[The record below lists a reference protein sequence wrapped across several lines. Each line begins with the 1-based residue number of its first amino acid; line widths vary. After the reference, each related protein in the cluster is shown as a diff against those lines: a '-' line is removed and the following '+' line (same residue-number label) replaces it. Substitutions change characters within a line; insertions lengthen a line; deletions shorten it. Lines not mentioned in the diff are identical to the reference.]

1 MNSASLSDVHP
12 TAAAC
17 VRDLRARFP
26 HTPFLTLGQTVLW
39 DEPTKAAFCR
49 ILEAVAPDARMMAA
63 IHDTDYFAK
72 LPAGQS
78 EIAADAPPFVMLEHN
93 DGDTRGL
100 WSAAG
105 EISAFTGSET
115 VTTRAVLTS
124 LGVAFDRVARR
135 YPGGESALL
144 NNETAAWGWRAIV
157 HTGTQPLIAADVK
170 LHEVLP
176 ALREQLNWAFAQS
189 YQIAPAGKD
198 TLDVDAQI
206 LGWVDE
212 YASENSTATLSD
224 LYRWLTPKLWCL
236 VRGGG
241 GCNLETSTSM
251 ELFRFNNQT
260 CDLPRFQF
268 LDLFLNAQTRDIARQ
283 CYDESLAGS
292 GIYTLD
298 AFGAGAT
305 PFDVVIPGRGRGTL
319 RLDGESLFIETETPI
334 TLCLDCNCQSV
345 DDLAALLEAQFGPQV
360 AIVGK
365 AVALISMLAAEF
377 IFVFHEK
384 ASSYTSRTQKMNN
397 ALRAR
402 GLSLELHPML
412 RLQYE
417 TWDALQCVEA
427 ELQLPPHLARA
438 YGSAT
443 VSARTFGECWQCAC
457 GREDAVLE
465 QLTPLHAPRDLM
477 KFLAHE
483 DESWQAKRA
492 EYEVAR
498 ERVLGAQ
505 TQVKALKIEIEALRE
520 NSKAA
525 KIVVR
530 ETERAKGDDWRAR
543 VQPLRERIFDLKE
556 AAAARTNPLDENGV
570 ARRLSKDER
579 KTQNELLA
587 RENEEVTQLRA
598 RIESL
603 KTEREQFDETV
614 KSALSEARAAEKDAV
629 EKTQHLVEL
638 QRAPEVQAARE
649 TMAQLQYKVELAR
662 LRRTRDAYTVT
673 HGLRYTNLR
682 PTAWWFPL
690 VSPDANWFRQLARTT
705 QARIEDL

>member
-1 MNSASLSDVHP
+1 MNSDSSAVHP
-12 TAAAC
+12 TAAQS

-49 ILEAVAPDARMMAA
+49 ILETVAPDATMLAA

-72 LPAGQS
+72 LPAGQAH
-78 EIAADAPPFVMLEHN
+78 IAEDAPPFVMLEHN

-105 EISAFTGSET
+105 EISAFLGSET
-115 VTTRAVLTS
+115 VPGRAVLTS

-144 NNETAAWGWRAIV
+144 NTETAAWGWRAIV

-170 LHEVLP
+170 LGEVLP

-189 YQIAPAGKD
+189 YQIAPQGKD
-198 TLDVDAQI
+198 ALDVGAKI
-206 LGWVDE
+206 VGWVDE
-212 YASENSTATLSD
+212 YAHENPSATLSD

-260 CDLPRFQF
+260 CELPRFQF

-319 RLDGESLFIETETPI
+319 RLDGASLFIETETPI

-345 DDLAALLEAQFGPQV
+345 VDLAALLEAQFGPNV

-365 AVALISMLAAEF
+365 AVALISMLSAEF

-384 ASSYTSRTQKMNN
+384 ASSYTSRTQAMNN

-402 GLSLELHPML
+402 GVTLDLHPML

-417 TWDALQCVEA
+417 TWDALQEVEA

-443 VSARTFGECWQCAC
+443 VSCRTFGECWQCAC
-457 GREDAVLE
+457 ARENTVLE
-465 QLTPLHAPRDLM
+465 QLTPLHSPRDLM
-477 KFLAHE
+477 KFLAGE
-483 DESWQAKRA
+483 DSSWQAHLE
-492 EYEVAR
+492 EYNSAR
-498 ERVLGAQ
+498 ERVLSAQ
-505 TQVKALKIEIEALRE
+505 TQVQTLKSEIEALRE
-520 NSKAA
+520 QDKIA
-525 KIVVR
+525 KSQVR
-530 ETERAKGDDWRAR
+530 ATERLKGQDWRAR

-556 AAAARTNPLDENGV
+556 AAAARYNPLDENGTP
-570 ARRLSKDER
+570 RRLSKDER
-579 KTQNELLA
+579 QRLQVLA
-587 RENEEVTQLRA
+587 ASENEEVAALRA
-598 RIESL
+598 QIAAL
-603 KTEREQFDETV
+603 TDERVQFDETI
-614 KSALSEARAAEKDAV
+614 KAALSQARDARKAAD
-629 EKTQHLVEL
+629 EKTQQVVAL
-638 QRAPEVQAARE
+638 QRAPEVQTARE
-649 TMAQLQYKVELAR
+649 ALAQLQYEVELAR

-673 HGLRYTNLR
+673 HGLPYTNLR

>member
-1 MNSASLSDVHP
+1 MNSASLPDVHP

-17 VRDLRARFP
+17 VRDVRARFP

-49 ILEAVAPDARMMAA
+49 ILEAVAPDATMVAA
-63 IHDTDYFAK
+63 VHDTDYFAK
-72 LPAGQS
+72 LPAGQT
-78 EIAADAPPFVMLEHN
+78 EVVQDAPPFVMLEHN

-105 EISAFTGSET
+105 EISSFTGSET

-135 YPGGESALL
+135 YPGGENALL
-144 NNETAAWGWRAIV
+144 NHETAAWGWRAIV
-157 HTGTQPLIAADVK
+157 HTGSQSIIAADVK

-176 ALREQLNWAFAQS
+176 ALREQLGWAFAQS
-189 YQIAPAGKD
+189 YQIVPSGRES
-198 TLDVDAQI
+198 LDVGAKI

-212 YASENSTATLSD
+212 YARENSSATLSD

-241 GCNLETSTSM
+241 GCNLETSSSM
-251 ELFRFNNQT
+251 ELFRFNNET
-260 CDLPRFQF
+260 CDLPRFKF

-283 CYDESLAGS
+283 CYNESLAGS

-319 RLDGESLFIETETPI
+319 RLDGASLFIETETPI

-345 DDLAALLEAQFGPQV
+345 QDLAALLEAQFGPNV

-365 AVALISMLAAEF
+365 AVALISMLSAEF

-384 ASSYTSRTQKMNN
+384 ASSYTSRTQAMNQS
-397 ALRAR
+397 LRAR
-402 GLSLELHPML
+402 GLKLDLHPML

-417 TWDALQCVEA
+417 TWDALQEVEA
-427 ELQLPPHLARA
+427 QLQLPPHLARA
-438 YGSAT
+438 YGSST

-465 QLTPLHAPRDLM
+465 KLKPLHAPRDLM
-477 KFLAHE
+477 KFLASE

-492 EYEVAR
+492 DYETAS

-505 TQVKALKIEIEALRE
+505 TQVKALKSEIETLR
-520 NSKAA
+520 SRGKAA
-525 KIVVR
+525 KNVVR
-530 ETERAKGDDWRAR
+530 ETERAKGDDWRTR

-570 ARRLSKDER
+570 PRRLSKDER
-579 KTQNELLA
+579 KAQSELLA
-587 RENEEVTQLRA
+587 RENEEVNELRA
-598 RIESL
+598 RIEAL
-603 KTEREQFDETV
+603 KIEREEFRCNHQSGFV
-614 KSALSEARAAEKDAV
+614 RNRARSKKMPLRKRNIWLNCSARPKCKKRAK
-629 EKTQHLVEL
+629 
-638 QRAPEVQAARE
+638 
-649 TMAQLQYKVELAR
+649 
-662 LRRTRDAYTVT
+662 
-673 HGLRYTNLR
+673 
-682 PTAWWFPL
+682 
-690 VSPDANWFRQLARTT
+690 
-705 QARIEDL
+705 